1 MQSHWFVNVCVLSRR
16 SCGTKP
22 DVFLV
27 FSAPPWQLC
36 NFFPSYFSGF
46 LQDYFKKKAGLQR
59 CLWVCEKKVIL
70 KNECVRG
77 HEKHGG
83 NGGSAFS

>member
-1 MQSHWFVNVCVLSRR
+1 MQECRFVNVCVLSNL

-22 DVFLV
+22 DVFWY
-27 FSAPPWQLC
+27 SQLFMAVLR
-36 NFFPSYFSGF
+36 FFLSYFAGY
-46 LQDYFKKKAGLQR
+46 LQDYFKKKGRLQI
-59 CLWVCEKKVIL
+59 CLWVCAKKVIL

-83 NGGSAFS
+83 S